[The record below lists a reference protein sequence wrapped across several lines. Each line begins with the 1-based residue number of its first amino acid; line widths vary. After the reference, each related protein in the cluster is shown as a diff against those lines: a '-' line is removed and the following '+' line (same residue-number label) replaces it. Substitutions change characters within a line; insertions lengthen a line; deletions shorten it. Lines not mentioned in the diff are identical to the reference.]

1 MGAHTKGST
10 MRINCW
16 EINFLS
22 ELNWTVR
29 DLKHYLQDNKEDRL
43 ICDESELNLILCEV
57 KDWSNKIYLWEDFN
71 IVFLNE
77 DQLKYLFNLI
87 AYEIQ
92 EAMDRRYEESLI
104 EDPSEQYG

>member
-1 MGAHTKGST
+1 